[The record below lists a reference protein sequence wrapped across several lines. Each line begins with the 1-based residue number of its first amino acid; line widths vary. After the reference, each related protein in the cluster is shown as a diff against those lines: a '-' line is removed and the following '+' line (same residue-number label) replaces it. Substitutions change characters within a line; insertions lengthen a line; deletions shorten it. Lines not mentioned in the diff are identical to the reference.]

1 MNAKEPTRRGIVG
14 RALVLWIV
22 LILLLALAATTAH
35 VALGGFNVPIMLGA
49 AAVEV
54 ALVAVVGMELDRS
67 PALLRLAA
75 ATGIIWLVVMFTL
88 SFSDFL
94 TRVG

>member
-1 MNAKEPTRRGIVG
+1 MSAKQPSRRAIIG
-14 RALVLWIV
+14 RALVLWLV
-22 LILLLALAATTAH
+22 LIALLAAAAVTAH
-35 VALGGFNVPIMLGA
+35 VPLPPFNVPIMLGA

-54 ALVAVVGMELDRS
+54 ALVAVIGMELDRS

-75 ATGIIWLVVMFTL
+75 VTGVIWLVIMFTL

-94 TRVG
+94 TRR